1 MSVWR
6 HVNIGTIDSGQNIC
20 PAYIIRWD
28 SSFVIS
34 LSLNGDCLPPRRSLP
49 PSVIQWYRL
58 LWSNSRVVFI
68 AFPFQWSPWGRVEGT
83 DKRKKWYFLLQLV
96 HISKIIRNFAV
107 EKVMMSENKRNL
119 TEKEEYYKL
128 ITDEKSNHIGTNA
141 NGAGSQCV
149 RRKNIGSLSFRE
161 RYLSLRQNIL
171 KSLVNLVFARD
182 FAFLLL
188 WH

>member
-1 MSVWR
+1 M
-6 HVNIGTIDSGQNIC
+6 I
-20 PAYIIRWD
+20 
-28 SSFVIS
+28 
-34 LSLNGDCLPPRRSLP
+34 
-49 PSVIQWYRL
+49 
-58 LWSNSRVVFI
+58 
-68 AFPFQWSPWGRVEGT
+68 
-83 DKRKKWYFLLQLV
+83 FLLQLV

-161 RYLSLRQNIL
+161 RYLSLRQQAQMGIRRVPIFYFCSNEERRGTYL
-171 KSLVNLVFARD
+171 YCGSADGVYP
-182 FAFLLL
+182 
-188 WH
+188 